1 LQRRI
6 ITFYYLWRLCQLLVS
21 FLSNSRS
28 HDERAGGMMA
38 PTPVPIRVRN
48 VAVANAEEQG
58 DVYLKIIE
66 EVVEASKNDFEE
78 SGVGQGTLN
87 ELQQVS
93 NNIPAHLLF
102 SLQAASAHPT
112 YGRRRSQDNFVGC
125 QRAMC
130 SLLRLAVSLFADRW
144 LRAAASSNR
153 RSSHQRAQADK
164 AGAQGSRAP
173 GCALLLHRRL
183 KAISLPHSPTHSV
196 TLNHLQLV

>member
-28 HDERAGGMMA
+28 HDERAGGMLA

-48 VAVANAEEQG
+48 IAVANAEEQG

-93 NNIPAHLLF
+93 NNIPAYLF
-102 SLQAASAHPT
+102 LFLQGRLSAPERQAASIA
-112 YGRRRSQDNFVGC
+112 GQLRRLSESHG
-125 QRAMC
+125 

-144 LRAAASSNR
+144 LTAAASAIAAAAISER
-153 RSSHQRAQADK
+153 RQTKR
-164 AGAQGSRAP
+164 GAQGSRAP